1 MKWYTSSPA
10 KDRPILIKAFDEG
23 ELGEYFYVVEYNSDV
38 SHWVNEERW
47 VEYMGERFCS
57 WNEEE
62 ILAWTDFNELAKD
75 FAASQT
81 KYKPKIQD
89 YSKESLGKLAASGVN
104 VEFLYATETSEY
116 FMVGDIFVGVPV
128 SNKIVY
134 GAKY

>member
-10 KDRPILIKAFDEG
+10 KDRPILIKCYEPT
-23 ELGEYFYVVEYNSDV
+23 ELGYYYYVVEYNEEMS
-38 SHWVNEERW
+38 SYNYEETYTEYLGHRHAHWTED
-47 VEYMGERFCS
+47 
-57 WNEEE
+57 E
-62 ILAWTDFNELAKD
+62 IIAWTDFDELTKD

-89 YSKESLGKLAASGVN
+89 YSKESLEKLAASGVN

-116 FMVGDIFVGVPV
+116 FMAGDIFVGVPV